1 MYADVQ
7 AMDEKLKPGMEV
19 DEDEVVEASKGKD
32 WKKLKELINE
42 YEMFKITLLTKK
54 NNAIY
59 ASLSNWAI
67 AIKWNYASILSVK
80 TVLRTYCQ
88 LFWR

>member
-7 AMDEKLKPGMEV
+7 AVDEKLEPDMEV
-19 DEDEVVEASKGKD
+19 DEDEVKEASKGKD

-42 YEMFKITLLTKK
+42 YEMFKITLFTKK

-67 AIKWNYASILSVK
+67 AIKWSFSSILSIK